1 MLVTFLSFREAPSG
15 TIERT
20 NSYVLLH
27 TIAHTGPDITI
38 KVISFGTLNGCWLT
52 IRFLLHMSLGF
63 KWAGITRY
71 KTRWITVPHAVL
83 HIVLKPVSK
92 ATPGARLINVHRPG
106 FEPRF
111 PNTWKSWAHNLT
123 VGQEKDGTLP
133 LYHVFSTFVIVI
145 YYLMKLQLN
154 DHFTYTVITFN

>member
-15 TIERT
+15 AIERT

-27 TIAHTGPDITI
+27 TIAYTGPDITI
-38 KVISFGTLNGCWLT
+38 KVISFRTLNGCLLT

-83 HIVLKPVSK
+83 HMVLKPVSK
-92 ATPGARLINVHRPG
+92 ATLGARLINVHRPG

-111 PNTWKSWAHNLT
+111 PNTWKCWAHNLT
-123 VGQEKDGTLP
+123 VCKIKGGR
-133 LYHVFSTFVIVI
+133 YHWTTSLVRLWCGLLALWS
-145 YYLMKLQLN
+145 YS
-154 DHFTYTVITFN
+154 